1 MRRNLR
7 SLLFLS
13 SVLFIFPSR
22 STFTPLFVRVVR
34 TTASFIVFVPRYP
47 PLLSRRSH
55 SGPRYLFQIFHARI
69 RVYKR
74 ALSYFP
80 RSPLFSRSP
89 WTRPRDSPHPL
100 RDISRFPFRMYARCL
115 IRDPFYFVSIL
126 SSFVAQSAFLGHLF
140 PFSLS
145 LLLAVRAFLPPY
157 SSNSQPLRYFADGRS
172 LKIRYARFPPITR
185 VNLARSS
192 RAENRKI
199 VGPGKRCSLERESP
213 VKQYSAKFL

>member
-34 TTASFIVFVPRYP
+34 ATASFIVFVPRYP

-55 SGPRYLFQIFHARI
+55 SRPRYLFQIFHARI

-140 PFSLS
+140 PFS
-145 LLLAVRAFLPPY
+145 Y
-157 SSNSQPLRYFADGRS
+157 HSSPF
-172 LKIRYARFPPITR
+172 ARFSLPIPQISNHFVTSPMGDPWKYDTLDSLPLPTLIR
-185 VNLARSS
+185 HAAR
-192 RAENRKI
+192 
-199 VGPGKRCSLERESP
+199 ERRTARLSDP
-213 VKQYSAKFL
+213 ANVAR